1 MNSVHPGFI
10 LVVDDN
16 PTNLSVIS
24 QALRSVGWQIRIAVD
39 GEDALNKVAQN
50 LPELILLDVQ
60 MPKVD
65 GFEVCR
71 QLKAD
76 ARTSEIPIIF
86 MTALSDATSKV
97 KGLSLGAVDYISKPF
112 EQEEAIARVRI
123 HLQLRQLT
131 QTLDQQVQS
140 RTAQLHQALEDL
152 QQSQIQLVQNEKMS
166 ALGNLVAGVAHEINN
181 PIGYVIG
188 NVDAVQDAIADLFTI
203 IDLYQQKYPH
213 TDPDLTETLA
223 EIDLDYLREDL
234 PKLVRSMKEGGDRI
248 KSISKS
254 LRIFSRS
261 DSENK
266 QPFDLHEGIDSTIL
280 ILRHR
285 LKANEQRPEIK
296 VMQQYQELPQI
307 HCFPGQLNQV
317 FMNILANAI
326 DALDESSQG
335 KSYETLEANPNQIV
349 IKTAMQTDSVQ
360 IAIADN
366 GTGMPEAVKAQI
378 FDHLFTTKPVGE
390 GTGLGLAIAQQI
402 ITEKH
407 SGAIAVTS
415 QLGQGTEFII
425 TLPLSD

>member
-1 MNSVHPGFI
+1 
-10 LVVDDN
+10 
-16 PTNLSVIS
+16 
-24 QALRSVGWQIRIAVD
+24 
-39 GEDALNKVAQN
+39 
-50 LPELILLDVQ
+50 
-60 MPKVD
+60 
-65 GFEVCR
+65 
-71 QLKAD
+71 
-76 ARTSEIPIIF
+76 
-86 MTALSDATSKV
+86 
-97 KGLSLGAVDYISKPF
+97 
-112 EQEEAIARVRI
+112 VRI

-152 QQSQIQLVQNEKMS
+152 KQSQIQLVQNEKMS

-213 TDPDLTETLA
+213 PDSDLAETLA

-261 DSENK
+261 DAENK
-266 QPFDLHEGIDSTIL
+266 QSFDLHEGLDSTIL

-296 VMQQYQELPQI
+296 VIQDYGSLPQI
-307 HCFPGQLNQV
+307 NCFPGQLNQV

-326 DALDESSQG
+326 DALDESSAG
-335 KSYETLEANPNQIV
+335 KSYEALEADPNQIV